1 MRTFAYTAAH
11 TAAYSALFALAVVG
25 SANCTETEAEGD
37 RDAELDQTSET
48 TSEVRTG
55 DIWVHLDSNDGVN
68 NATLSVLNNATTRC
82 PSGRTSKACFATKL
96 VLPAHCNWEC
106 QDGVLSRRGEGVLH
120 GRFVGSNFVVDVGYD
135 TFGLGMGTASVY
147 RLSASTTCDHD
158 PCPTA
163 ISRQKLNSS
172 ARPVVIA
179 ALDFSRAVDPNFV
192 LDPLRGYG
200 QLTTAAG
207 LLVSGRSYQGVFR
220 VDRVWRL
227 ETPIPACDPQLV
239 ARDAAYRG
247 DAAEITEFRTQ
258 AEAERAP
265 NPNVDENGEP
275 IGSLAWLVRTAESPT
290 LVTFTS
296 GINDLWAQRFTVDKQ
311 HCSITVTAEH

>member
-1 MRTFAYTAAH
+1 MRTFAYTA
-11 TAAYSALFALAVVG
+11 LFAVAVLA
-25 SANCTETEAEGD
+25 SANCTDANEQVTDDET
-37 RDAELDQTSET
+37 LDETSET
-48 TSEVRTG
+48 ASEVRTG

-96 VLPAHCNWEC
+96 VLPADCTWEC
-106 QDGVLSRRGEGVLH
+106 QDGLLSRRGEGVLH
-120 GRFVGSNFVVDVGYD
+120 GRFVGRNFVVDAGYD
-135 TFGLGMGTASVY
+135 TFSLGMGTTSVY
-147 RLSASTTCDHD
+147 RLSASTTCAQD

-172 ARPVVIA
+172 ARPDAVT
-179 ALDFSRAVDPNFV
+179 ALDFSRAVDPNFM
-192 LDPLRGYG
+192 LDPMRGYG

-207 LLVSGRSYQGVFR
+207 LVASGRMYQGVFR

-227 ETPIPACDPQLV
+227 ETPKPACDPQLV
-239 ARDAAYRG
+239 AREAAYRG
-247 DAAEITEFRTQ
+247 DSAAITEFRTV

-265 NPNVDENGEP
+265 NPNVDENGDP

-296 GINDLWAQRFTVDKQ
+296 GTNDLWAQRFTVDKQ
-311 HCSITVTAEH
+311 RCSITITAEH